1 MAEQSL
7 GRWLKERRKALK
19 LTQAELARL
28 IGYSEVYVR
37 KIESDERLP
46 TPDTL
51 EKFAFHLCQPHEQ
64 AIFLRVARGELGPD
78 ELPEP
83 MLPVAHWSDRPAP
96 IEYPPTLP
104 APLTSLIDREADV
117 LAIRERLS
125 RPGVRLLT
133 LVGPPGIGKTRL
145 ALEIARQL
153 APSFD
158 NSVYFVGLS
167 AVTEP
172 EGVAAAIARAL
183 GIRNGVNGGLVESL
197 KAALGQKSTLLVLD
211 NFEQVTLAAPL
222 VQELLE
228 STPSAKALLT
238 SRTPLHLQGEHEFLV
253 APLICPPLPV
263 SGPDVGDSVRGIPAV
278 ALFLDRAQAVRP
290 QFRLTPT
297 NAAAVATICARLEG
311 VPLAIELA
319 AAHVK
324 SLTPQAILERLQP
337 YMARLAAPG
346 RTAPS
351 RHRTMR
357 DAINWSYDLL
367 DPSEQA
373 MFKRLGTF
381 AGGFTLDAAEAVAGR
396 AARGD
401 GASAAMETLDAITAL
416 IDKNFLQ
423 HHESADGEGRYRMLE
438 MLREYALER
447 LAERAEKDTVQR
459 RHAVYYLALSERLQ
473 PGDAPSDGGL
483 AGMGLAAEQR
493 NMETALQWALD
504 HGDAHMAVR
513 LCAVLWS
520 LWWNQGQ
527 LQEGYAR
534 LKKALASADGAPSPP
549 SALARALLGAGVLA
563 SAQGLYMEAVER
575 LQASLALWGE
585 VGNQRQMASTLRS
598 LGIVAE
604 HRGDYVQ
611 AAARF
616 QKALD
621 LSRALDDGPGIAEA
635 LNFLGQVRL
644 DTGDLDAARRSL
656 VEALPLVQDP
666 DASHARTLVLRNLGR
681 VASAA
686 RDDTLAY
693 RYFDE
698 ALVAAQSS
706 HDLVNIAK
714 LNINIAETVLRQGD
728 VAQASRMCKVALEMA
743 ARLGDQRNIMRCFE
757 GLAACAAARN
767 MPLMEA
773 RLLGAADRL
782 RETMG
787 LQRQLAVIAP
797 PTQPEPS
804 ADNGFKDTRL
814 AAAWQE
820 GRAWPIAD
828 AVAAALNV

>member
-1 MAEQSL
+1 MTEQSL

-324 SLTPQAILERLQP
+324 SLTPQAILHRGKLRLRQQ
-337 YMARLAAPG
+337 
-346 RTAPS
+346 RT
-351 RHRTMR
+351 
-357 DAINWSYDLL
+357 
-367 DPSEQA
+367 
-373 MFKRLGTF
+373 G
-381 AGGFTLDAAEAVAGR
+381 
-396 AARGD
+396 
-401 GASAAMETLDAITAL
+401 
-416 IDKNFLQ
+416 
-423 HHESADGEGRYRMLE
+423 
-438 MLREYALER
+438 
-447 LAERAEKDTVQR
+447 
-459 RHAVYYLALSERLQ
+459 LAL
-473 PGDAPSDGGL
+473 DI
-483 AGMGLAAEQR
+483 
-493 NMETALQWALD
+493 
-504 HGDAHMAVR
+504 H
-513 LCAVLWS
+513 
-520 LWWNQGQ
+520 
-527 LQEGYAR
+527 
-534 LKKALASADGAPSPP
+534 
-549 SALARALLGAGVLA
+549 
-563 SAQGLYMEAVER
+563 
-575 LQASLALWGE
+575 
-585 VGNQRQMASTLRS
+585 
-598 LGIVAE
+598 
-604 HRGDYVQ
+604 
-611 AAARF
+611 
-616 QKALD
+616 
-621 LSRALDDGPGIAEA
+621 
-635 LNFLGQVRL
+635 
-644 DTGDLDAARRSL
+644 
-656 VEALPLVQDP
+656 
-666 DASHARTLVLRNLGR
+666 
-681 VASAA
+681 
-686 RDDTLAY
+686 
-693 RYFDE
+693 
-698 ALVAAQSS
+698 
-706 HDLVNIAK
+706 
-714 LNINIAETVLRQGD
+714 
-728 VAQASRMCKVALEMA
+728 
-743 ARLGDQRNIMRCFE
+743 
-757 GLAACAAARN
+757 
-767 MPLMEA
+767 
-773 RLLGAADRL
+773 
-782 RETMG
+782 
-787 LQRQLAVIAP
+787 
-797 PTQPEPS
+797 
-804 ADNGFKDTRL
+804 
-814 AAAWQE
+814 
-820 GRAWPIAD
+820 
-828 AVAAALNV
+828 